1 MFLFRYSVII
11 SLSIILL
18 ANKAPRVSLAGR
30 PGGKTQWIVQKTS
43 TLSIDGRTNVNRFSC
58 AVVEYTEPDTISCFK
73 SISPNNPQGVPLQG
87 VLRINIDAFNCHN
100 RVMTAE
106 FKKTLKYKQYPQLKV
121 CFVSLEKMPFSGN
134 GSETI
139 KGNVDIELAGL
150 SRRFEI
156 NYTSCKTDAGE
167 FQLVGNHTFCFS
179 DFQLRPPQKMGG
191 LIRVNDQLKVQFI
204 LFLKQM
210 E

>member
-1 MFLFRYSVII
+1 MFLSHYTII
-11 SLSIILL
+11 AGLLLILL
-18 ANKAPRVSLAGR
+18 ANESPRTSFAGR
-30 PGGKTQWIVQKTS
+30 PGVKTKWIVQKTS

-58 AVVEYTEPDTISCFK
+58 AVGEYTEPDTISCFK
-73 SISPNNPQGVPLQG
+73 SISSTNPQGVPLQG
-87 VLRINIDAFNCHN
+87 VLRINIEAFNCHN
-100 RVMTAE
+100 RIMTTE

-121 CFVSLEKMPFSGN
+121 CFISLEKMPFSST

-139 KGNVDIELAGL
+139 KGAVDIELAGL

-156 NYTSCKTDAGE
+156 TYTSSKTDAGE
-167 FQLVGNHTFCFS
+167 FQLIGNHTFCFS
-179 DFQLRPPQKMGG
+179 DFQLQPPQKMGG
-191 LIRVNDQLKVQFI
+191 LIRVNDQLNVQFI